1 MAVKGKSQA
10 VLVYELLGLKGESG
24 EGRAELAGLSGEA
37 LALYRARDW
46 AGAIPAAARPKIFD
60 ELFTTKDPTRG
71 TGLGLS
77 IARHLIEQSFDGTLT
92 VETEAGVGSCFAIT
106 LPAVREQPSTAAAG

>member
-1 MAVKGKSQA
+1 MTNALDAYEDAGISDGRIEIHARHAGASA
-10 VLVYELLGLKGESG
+10 VLTV
-24 EGRAELAGLSGEA
+24 
-37 LALYRARDW
+37 RDW
-46 AGAIPAAARPKIFD
+46 AGGIPAAALPKIFD

-106 LPAVREQPSTAAAG
+106 LPAVQEQPSAATAG